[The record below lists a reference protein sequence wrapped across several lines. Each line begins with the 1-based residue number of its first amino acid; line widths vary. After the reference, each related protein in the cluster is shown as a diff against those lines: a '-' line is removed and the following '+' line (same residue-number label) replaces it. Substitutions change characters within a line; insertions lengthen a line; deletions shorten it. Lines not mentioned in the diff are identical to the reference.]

1 MEGGSSNPG
10 STPAAAVFL
19 SYASQ
24 DAEAARK
31 ICDALRAAGI
41 EVWFD
46 QSELRGGDVWDRK
59 IRQQIHDCA
68 LFVPIV
74 SEHTQARLEGYFR
87 LEWKLAVDRSHLM
100 ALERPF
106 LVPVV
111 VDGTGDQEAVVPDA
125 FRAVQ
130 WTRVP
135 AGDPPPAFVEH
146 VRRLLSPELFRG
158 TTTIRPQASAAPG
171 TAAVIGQ
178 SVRAS
183 WRLRPA
189 LLGLVAAAVCGAL
202 AYLVIDKIWISK
214 HSPTSQPMTSA
225 APETVS
231 RVRTIPT
238 AFSPPP
244 HSIAVLP
251 FVNMSGD
258 KEQDYFSDGLS
269 EELLNSL
276 ARINELQVAA
286 RTSSFYFKGEHADL
300 ATIAHKLNVASVL
313 EGSVRRS
320 GHTIRVTAQLNNAV
334 TGYHLW
340 SQTYDRDLGDVL
352 KLQTDIA
359 NAVANALRVTLLGD
373 VAAKIEVGGTRNPA
387 AFDAYLR
394 ASNSYRHFG
403 PANLAAGGLNKEGL
417 QSAVAAYTEAIRAD
431 PDYALAYAGRSLAF
445 ADFARALVTGP
456 DVGGY
461 FNKAHSDARKAIALA
476 PDLAEGHLALANFFA
491 GSLELADAFR
501 EYERALAL
509 APGNATM
516 LREYGAFAVLI
527 GRSEAGLAAAHRL
540 LVLDPLNS
548 MNHFGLGTTLIFAR
562 RYGEAIIALT
572 DAKAPTP
579 EDVSVNMW
587 LGIAYYLSGDFQS
600 ARAACEKAGE
610 VNGPWCLAMIYD
622 KLGRHAE
629 AETMLAKARA
639 IGGDRFAEGYADIYA
654 QWGDTARALDWLETA
669 MRNRDPYLAYTK
681 VNPFFDSLRNEPRFQ
696 AIERALKFPD

>member
-1 MEGGSSNPG
+1 MEGKSSNRG
-10 STPAAAVFL
+10 STPAGAVFL

-24 DAEAARK
+24 DAGAARR

-59 IRQQIHDCA
+59 IRQQIRDCA

-74 SEHTQARLEGYFR
+74 SQHTQERLEGYFR
-87 LEWKLAVDRSHLM
+87 LEWRLAVDRSHLM
-100 ALERPF
+100 AIERPF

-125 FRAVQ
+125 FRAVH
-130 WTRVP
+130 WTRVL
-135 AGDPPPAFVEH
+135 AGDPPPAFVDH
-146 VRRLLSPELFRG
+146 VRRLLSPG
-158 TTTIRPQASAAPG
+158 TTTIRPPASAASG
-171 TAAVIGQ
+171 TAAVIGK

-189 LLGLVAAAVCGAL
+189 LLALVAVAVSGAL
-202 AYLVIDKIWISK
+202 AYFVIDRIWIPK
-214 HSPTSQPMTSA
+214 HSPTPEPMTSA
-225 APETVS
+225 APEAAS
-231 RVRTIPT
+231 RARTTPA
-238 AFSPPP
+238 AFAPPP

-251 FVNMSGD
+251 FVNMSGN

-320 GHTIRVTAQLNNAV
+320 GHTIRITAQLNNAV

-373 VAAKIEVGGTRNPA
+373 VAAKIEAGGTRNPA

-394 ASNSYRHFG
+394 ATNAYRRFG
-403 PANLAAGGLNKEGL
+403 PANLAAGGLNEEGL
-417 QSAVAAYTEAIRAD
+417 QSAIAAFTEAIRAD
-431 PDYALAYAGRSLAF
+431 PNYALAYAGRSLTF
-445 ADFARALVTGP
+445 ADFARALVNGP
-456 DVGGY
+456 EVGDY
-461 FNKAHSDARKAIALA
+461 FNKAQLDAHKAIALT
-476 PDLAEGHLALANFFA
+476 PDLADGHLALANFFA
-491 GSLELADAFR
+491 GSLELTSALQ

-509 APGNATM
+509 APGDARV
-516 LREYGAFAVLI
+516 LREYGAFVVLI
-527 GRSEAGLAAAHRL
+527 GRTEAGLAAAHRL

-548 MNHFGLGTTLIFAR
+548 MNHFGLGVSLAFAR
-562 RYGEAIIALT
+562 RYGDAIRAFR
-572 DAKAPTP
+572 DAKALGQD
-579 EDVSVNMW
+579 DVSVNMW

-600 ARAACEKAGE
+600 ARATCVRAGE

-622 KLGRHAE
+622 KVGRHAE
-629 AETMLAKARA
+629 AETMLAKVRTIA
-639 IGGDRFAEGYADIYA
+639 GDRLAEGYADIYA

-681 VNPFFDSLRNEPRFQ
+681 VNPFFDPLRKESRFQ

>member
-1 MEGGSSNPG
+1 MSAA
-10 STPAAAVFL
+10 STRLIPAV
-19 SYASQ
+19 
-24 DAEAARK
+24 ARSF
-31 ICDALRAAGI
+31 AP
-41 EVWFD
+41 W
-46 QSELRGGDVWDRK
+46 
-59 IRQQIHDCA
+59 
-68 LFVPIV
+68 IV
-74 SEHTQARLEGYFR
+74 SGL
-87 LEWKLAVDRSHLM
+87 LILAM
-100 ALERPF
+100 GF
-106 LVPVV
+106 
-111 VDGTGDQEAVVPDA
+111 
-125 FRAVQ
+125 F
-130 WTRVP
+130 
-135 AGDPPPAFVEH
+135 
-146 VRRLLSPELFRG
+146 
-158 TTTIRPQASAAPG
+158 
-171 TAAVIGQ
+171 
-178 SVRAS
+178 
-183 WRLRPA
+183 
-189 LLGLVAAAVCGAL
+189 
-202 AYLVIDKIWISK
+202 VIDKFVLLKRSV
-214 HSPTSQPMTSA
+214 PA
-225 APETVS
+225 AEAPA
-231 RVRTIPT
+231 T
-238 AFSPPP
+238 APAPAFNPPA

-251 FVNMSGD
+251 FANMSGD

-334 TGYHLW
+334 SGYHLW

-394 ASNSYRHFG
+394 AANAYRRFG
-403 PANLAAGGLNKEGL
+403 PANLAAGGLNEEGL
-417 QSAVAAYTEAIRAD
+417 QSAIAAYTEAIHAD

-445 ADFARALVTGP
+445 ADFARALVNGP
-456 DVGGY
+456 EVGDY
-461 FNKAHSDARKAIALA
+461 FNKAQSDAHKAIALT
-476 PDLAEGHLALANFFA
+476 PDLADGHLALANFFA
-491 GSLELADAFR
+491 GSLELTSALR

-509 APGNATM
+509 APGDARV

-527 GRSEAGLAAAHRL
+527 GRSEAGLAASHRL

-548 MNHFGLGTTLIFAR
+548 TNHFGLGVSLTFAR
-562 RYGEAIIALT
+562 RYGEAIQAFK
-572 DAKAPTP
+572 DAKALGQD
-579 EDVSVNMW
+579 DVSVNMW
-587 LGIAYYLSGDFQS
+587 LGITYYFSGDFQS
-600 ARAACEKAGE
+600 ARAACERAGE

-629 AETMLAKARA
+629 AETMLAKVRGIA
-639 IGGDRFAEGYADIYA
+639 GDRFAEGYADIFA

-681 VNPFFDSLRNEPRFQ
+681 VNFFFDPLRNEPRFQ